1 MRQTSKIILATI
13 VAASILLGLG
23 YAAIQN
29 ITLNITGTAAADP
42 SQSNFKVR
50 FIHNPAPT
58 VTDSTFAIA
67 SITDD
72 YNATLNVSGLTAK
85 GQSVSAT
92 YTIENASADLSADL
106 AISTTNT
113 NTEYFKISSQ
123 LAKTSLIAGEKTT
136 VTVTVEL
143 TKTPLESVSST
154 IGVQMLAIAV
164 QPGEEG
170 SSGLTNDF
178 SQTPED
184 TKMISFII
192 SRTTYQAEEGM
203 TWDEWLDSE
212 YNTDGFIWVNQF
224 QSVTTAE
231 HIKVFAPEGGQFW
244 YYRQIQNG
252 EIYVIQGETPK
263 GREIVFYVEGSEL
276 NGEDNMTWNDYINS
290 EYNIDEYGNQRFY
303 VSLDGYVGIS
313 TTRDGVLDI
322 KFTDDSGPIR
332 STDKLKENYNYGLQY
347 N

>member
-42 SQSNFKVR
+42 NQSNFKVR
-50 FIHNPAPT
+50 FINNPAPT
-58 VTDSTFAIA
+58 VTDSTYAIA

-72 YNATLNVSGLTAK
+72 YNAIINVSGLTTN
-85 GQSVSAT
+85 GQTVSAT

-123 LAKTSLIAGEKTT
+123 LAKTSLIAGAKTT

-154 IGVQMLAIAV
+154 IGVQMLAMAV

-170 SSGLTNDF
+170 SSGLTNGE
-178 SQTPED
+178 SQTPENTLALVA
-184 TKMISFII
+184 TK
-192 SRTTYQAEEGM
+192 E
-203 TWDEWLDSE
+203 
-212 YNTDGFIWVNQF
+212 QF
-224 QSVTTAE
+224 
-231 HIKVFAPEGGQFW
+231 K
-244 YYRQIQNG
+244 
-252 EIYVIQGETPK
+252 
-263 GREIVFYVEGSEL
+263 
-276 NGEDNMTWNDYINS
+276 
-290 EYNIDEYGNQRFY
+290 
-303 VSLDGYVGIS
+303 
-313 TTRDGVLDI
+313 
-322 KFTDDSGPIR
+322 
-332 STDKLKENYNYGLQY
+332 
-347 N
+347 